1 MRRSLA
7 QASLTGAFCL
17 VFALAV
23 DRLTEALSATAFL
36 AASFASGFLGS
47 LVAQGLLRPGREGRH
62 LVHRAGREEPE

>member
-17 VFALAV
+17 VFAFAV
-23 DRLTEALSATAFL
+23 DTLTDALSAIAFL

-47 LVAQGLLRPGREGRH
+47 LVAQGLLRPGREARQF
-62 LVHRAGREEPE
+62 VHRAAREEPE